1 MFFFRRDLYLGQETT
16 KEVPFKLEAKCLD
29 KTPKFRCRVAVILP
43 REPTHLDTDMMI
55 SRHLLTIGMRDRNNG
70 TFTHNDQQILQ
81 ITLYEKNDISYQ
93 VIYL

>member
-1 MFFFRRDLYLGQETT
+1 M
-16 KEVPFKLEAKCLD
+16 PFKLEAKCLD

-43 REPTHLDTDMMI
+43 REPTHLNTEMKI
-55 SRHLLTIGMRDRNNG
+55 SRHLLILGNNG

-81 ITLYEKNDISYQ
+81 ITLYEKNVISYQ